1 MYNKRLVE
9 VSSLTKQQLQ
19 SELDRMTEGKYSPY
33 SICDLTDKIFWM
45 WKWRKITEE
54 EKNSMVEQ
62 AISIMQS
69 GEYSVYR

>member
-9 VSSLTKQQLQ
+9 VSSLTKHQLQ
-19 SELDRMTEGKYSPY
+19 SELDRMTAGKYSPY
-33 SICDLTDKIFWM
+33 SISDLTDKISWM

>member
-19 SELDRMTEGKYSPY
+19 SELDRMTAGKYSPY
-33 SICDLTDKIFWM
+33 SICDLTDKISWM

-69 GEYSVYR
+69 GEYSIYR

>member
-1 MYNKRLVE
+1 
-9 VSSLTKQQLQ
+9 LTKQQLQ
-19 SELDRMTEGKYSPY
+19 SELDRMTAGKYSPY
-33 SICDLTDKIFWM
+33 SICDLTDKISWM

>member
-19 SELDRMTEGKYSPY
+19 SELDRMTTGKYSPY
-33 SICDLTDKIFWM
+33 SICDLTDKISWM

-62 AISIMQS
+62 AINIMQS
-69 GEYSVYR
+69 GAYSIYR

>member
-19 SELDRMTEGKYSPY
+19 SELDRMTIGKYSPY
-33 SICDLTDKIFWM
+33 SICDLTDKISWM

-54 EKNSMVEQ
+54 EKNSMVEH